1 MNINLICVGK
11 IKEKYLKD
19 GILEYE
25 KRLKLYVKTK
35 IYEIKDIGNDQ
46 NRNLVKINEGKKI
59 VEILNKLRGYTVLL
73 DLDGKMF
80 DSENFSKKIEKLQIQ
95 GNDTI
100 NFIIGGSYG
109 VSEEVKKRVDLR
121 LKFSDFTFPHQLM
134 RLIFF
139 EQLYRWFSI
148 LNNSKYHK

>member
-25 KRLKLYVKTK
+25 KRLKLYTKTK
-35 IYEIKDIGNDQ
+35 IYEIKDIGNDK
-46 NRNLVKINEGKKI
+46 NRDLVKTNEGKKI
-59 VEILNKLRGYTVLL
+59 LEILSRLRGYSILL
-73 DLDGKMF
+73 DLNGETF
-80 DSENFSKKIEKLQIQ
+80 DSEGFSKKIEKLQIQ

-109 VSEEVKKRVDLR
+109 VSEEVKKNVKFK

-139 EQLYRWFSI
+139 EQLYRWVSI